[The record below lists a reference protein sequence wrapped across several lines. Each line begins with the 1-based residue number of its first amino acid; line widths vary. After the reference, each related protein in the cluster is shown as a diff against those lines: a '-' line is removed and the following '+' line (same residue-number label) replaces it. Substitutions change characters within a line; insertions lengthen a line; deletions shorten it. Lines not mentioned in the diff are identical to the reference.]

1 MALRINTS
9 KMLISTP
16 VVSAKLH
23 IHKIVRYWNVL
34 KINRNILTLDLMR
47 KFFSLMRKFSTRRH

>member
-23 IHKIVRYWNVL
+23 IHKIVRYAL
-34 KINRNILTLDLMR
+34 EC
-47 KFFSLMRKFSTRRH
+47 S